1 MHSRR
6 EKSNARWSRSGGG
19 GRRPCEHVAARVKA
33 RTASRVGARGC
44 GPQRGRVRICPS
56 YPHRLHGRASPTTLY
71 DTQRSGTER
80 CSTERRSTE
89 RRSTERRSTE
99 RRSTERRSTER
110 RACEISSRRCCRRAC
125 FSASLRARTAAS
137 LAARSFALRAAF
149 ASASSTSWQT
159 PFARAARSCR
169 SRVAPCVAVSPV
181 M

>member
-1 MHSRR
+1 MTGRICRMHSRR

-89 RRSTERRSTE
+89 RRSTERR
-99 RRSTERRSTER
+99 
-110 RACEISSRRCCRRAC
+110 ACEISSRRCCRRAC